1 MQSAPIYLRI
11 ESTNAKSRLTYLRN
25 RAANTSGHT
34 WRDARA
40 WNLKNW
46 RTAYCAGLNQGFNG
60 ADGSKIPVWYSHK
73 GPNFRSE
80 KFADEVSRIDH
91 TGWFTNTDQSEKARG
106 IVARLTHGRFIAG
119 YHCDSNDERTYFP
132 EIFDDEEDAARAAD
146 SHAES
151 FAEMARE
158 DSEKYDAAR
167 DLENTIDDSL
177 QRLRE
182 CLVLRHRECMA
193 YVRDE
198 IAELIETIKDARH
211 SLKTEYADYC

>member
-25 RAANTSGHT
+25 RAANTAGHT
-34 WRDARA
+34 WRDARK
-40 WNLKNW
+40 WNMKNW
-46 RTAYCAGLNQGFNG
+46 RDAYMSGLHQGTDANKN
-60 ADGSKIPVWYSHK
+60 AIWCSHK

-80 KFADEVSRIDH
+80 KYADEVSSIDH
-91 TGWFTNTDQSEKARG
+91 TGWFTDVDQSEKARG

-119 YHCDSNDERTYFP
+119 YHWDSNDERVYFP
-132 EIFDDEEDAARAAD
+132 EIFDDEDDAARAAD

-151 FAEMARE
+151 FAEIARE

-167 DLENTIDDSL
+167 DLENTIEDSL

-182 CLVLRHRECMA
+182 CLVLRHRQCMG

-198 IAELIETIKDARH
+198 IAELIETIRDARQ
-211 SLKTEYADYC
+211 SLATEYAEYV